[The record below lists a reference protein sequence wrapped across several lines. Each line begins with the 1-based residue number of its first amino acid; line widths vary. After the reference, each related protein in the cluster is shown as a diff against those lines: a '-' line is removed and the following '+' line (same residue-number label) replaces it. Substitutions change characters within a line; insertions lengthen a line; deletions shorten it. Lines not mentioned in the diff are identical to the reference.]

1 MAWFYHLH
9 VCLLVPESQEARG
22 QAAACSCCLG
32 HLCPSGAAWEELGAE
47 DPISETFNLKSI
59 PFGVEYKHNSV

>member
-22 QAAACSCCLG
+22 QAAAWDISVPL
-32 HLCPSGAAWEELGAE
+32 ELPGKNWVLRT
-47 DPISETFNLKSI
+47 PISETFNLKSI